1 MSAGIYDPR
10 GRRDG
15 VADPFGRA
23 LRDEHLGERAA
34 PLVDRDGSDLRE
46 HPIDLYF
53 RDVSRDDD
61 LPWAAERLSG
71 PLLELGGGVGRHAR
85 HLQERVETTATEVS
99 DHLVRT
105 MRERGVERAR
115 RADMF
120 ELGAVDWER
129 QFRSVFARGTQV
141 GLAGS
146 LAGLRAFLSDL
157 AGVTRPR
164 ATAVLDTHDPT
175 HERAPDLFGFRADPT
190 PGLAYRCFHVE
201 YAGDAGPT
209 LLFRLFSP
217 ERFREATLNTPWTV
231 TAMRRSGARTP
242 HYQVALAKR

>member
-1 MSAGIYDPR
+1 M
-10 GRRDG
+10 
-15 VADPFGRA
+15 ADPFGRA
-23 LRDEHLGERAA
+23 LRAEHLGEREAA
-34 PLVDRDGSDLRE
+34 LVDRDGSDLRE

-53 RDVSRDDD
+53 RAVSRDDD

-71 PLLELGGGVGRHAR
+71 PLLELGSGVGRHAR
-85 HLQERVETTATEVS
+85 HLQERMETVATEVS

-105 MRERGVERAR
+105 MRERGVTEAR

-120 ELGAVDWER
+120 DLEAVDWER

-146 LAGLRAFLSDL
+146 VAGLRAFLDDL
-157 AGVTRPR
+157 ARVTRPR

-175 HERAPDLFGFRADPT
+175 HERAPDLFGFRSDPT
-190 PGLAYRCFHVE
+190 PGLAYRVFHVE
-201 YAGDAGPT
+201 YGDDAGPT

-217 ERFREATLNTPWTV
+217 ERFREATLETPWTV
-231 TAMRRSGARTP
+231 TAIRQSDARTP
-242 HYQVALAKR
+242 HYQVALEKR